1 MVYPFLTG
9 IAGKEVTKKLALNPN
24 VVGPLLISAVG
35 AQNAEKIINAYDSN
49 KIIFDDILNILS
61 GAPIQ
66 SIISRIQETPA
77 GVVFAPDADQIR
89 VRCV

>member
-9 IAGKEVTKKLALNPN
+9 IAGKEVTKKIATNPN

-49 KIIFDDILNILS
+49 KILLMII
-61 GAPIQ
+61 G
-66 SIISRIQETPA
+66 SIKYQNTNTINA
-77 GVVFAPDADQIR
+77 GNANQIAT
-89 VRCV
+89 